1 MPIIWFTL
9 SFFGGVIT
17 GDLLPW
23 GIKAWFL
30 SGILGSIF
38 LYVLFLIKPLS
49 LGKLTLVT
57 RRYIFIL
64 FAAFILGG
72 LRLCSFLPD
81 IEDPTFILNFT
92 DSEKKVFLT
101 GVIQDFPDKRD
112 QITNLRIKSE
122 SIKYSPGGDPIPV
135 QGLFLAKIPVETQ
148 VTYGDRVVLS
158 GYLSIP
164 PDEEG
169 FSYREFLKR
178 KSIYAYLPK
187 AEIDVI
193 ESNQANQLLQIIFGV
208 KTRAM
213 KLIYQLWPDPEAS
226 LLSGILLG
234 VESGIAEPVQ
244 QAFRETGTTHI
255 IAISGFNITIVA
267 GLFSR
272 TFSRILN
279 PRKAALAA
287 VIGIGLYTVLVGADA
302 AVLRAA
308 VMGGLSIFAQQIG
321 RRQHGLNAAALAS
334 LIMVIFNPQIP
345 WDLSFQLSLSATLGL
360 ILYADLF
367 AQRFLLFS
375 SRILPMETAQG
386 ITQPVSEFVLF
397 TFAAQITTFPIMLYH
412 FHSFSINTFLANP
425 AILPVQPPIMLVG
438 GLAMILG
445 MVWFPL
451 GKLTAPLVYPF
462 VLYTIRIV
470 EWFNSFPI
478 RPFYSAEI
486 GIGWIILMYLF
497 LVVIT
502 FAWPLLINFSSLL
515 KPSSAAIGLGLALIL
530 VWRGV
535 FSAPDGLMHLYVL
548 DIGTGSGILLQTPTG
563 KKVLINGG
571 PSTKNLSNQ
580 LGRILPPFN
589 RKFDYLIITSP
600 LEQDIDGLAEN
611 LPRFIPR
618 QVLWLGSDS
627 LCWEAENLMAY
638 FENSNLSLTFAEAN
652 QILEFGDGGK
662 ITILTEDRQGGSLLV
677 EYKEFRALFPF
688 GLNEEGQGYYQSGR
702 KLGEMTVL
710 LLADSGYQSSNPFF
724 WINNLNPQIIILS
737 VGIKDSQGLPDRGL
751 IDRLAGYSLL
761 RTDQH
766 GTIHIKTDG
775 IKMWIQVEK
784 LD

>member
-9 SFFGGVIT
+9 SFFAGVIA

-23 GIKAWFL
+23 GIKIWFL
-30 SGILGSIF
+30 SGILGSSS
-38 LYVLFLIKPLS
+38 LYLLFWIKPLRIAD
-49 LGKLTLVT
+49 LTLVT
-57 RRYIFIL
+57 RRYIFSV
-64 FAAFILGG
+64 FVAFILGG
-72 LRLCSFLPD
+72 LRLCSSQPD
-81 IEDPTFILNFT
+81 IKDPAFITNFVG
-92 DSEKKVFLT
+92 SGQKVYLT

-112 QITNLRIKSE
+112 QITNLQIKSE
-122 SIKYSPGGDPIPV
+122 SIRYSPVGDPIPV
-135 QGLFLAKIPVETQ
+135 HGLLLAKIPVETQ
-148 VTYGDRVVLS
+148 VVYGDRVILS

-169 FSYREFLKR
+169 FSYREFLMR
-178 KSIYAYLPK
+178 KSIYVYLPK
-187 AEIDVI
+187 AEIDII
-193 ESNQANQLLQIIFGV
+193 ESNQANRLIQIIFGV

-234 VESGIAEPVQ
+234 EEAGIAEPVQ

-287 VIGIGLYTVLVGADA
+287 VIGIGLYTILVGADA
-302 AVLRAA
+302 AVVRAA

-345 WDLSFQLSLSATLGL
+345 WDISFQLSLSATLGL

-375 SRILPMETAQG
+375 SRILPMQIAKKL
-386 ITQPVSEFVLF
+386 TQPVSEFVLF
-397 TFAAQITTFPIMLYH
+397 TFAAQLTTFPVMLYH
-412 FHSFSINTFLANP
+412 FHSFSLNTFLANP

-438 GLAMILG
+438 GLALILG
-445 MVWFPL
+445 LIWFPL
-451 GKLTAPLVYPF
+451 GKLVAPLVYPF

-478 RPFYSAEI
+478 RPFYSSEI
-486 GIGWIILMYLF
+486 AIGWIFLMYLI
-497 LVVIT
+497 LAVIT
-502 FAWPLLINFSSLL
+502 FAWPLVINFSSQL
-515 KPSSAAIGLGLALIL
+515 KPSSAAIALGLVLFL
-530 VWRGV
+530 SWRGV

-548 DIGTGSGILLQTPTG
+548 DIGTGSGIIFQTPTG
-563 KKVLINGG
+563 KKVLLNGG
-571 PSTKNLSNQ
+571 PSTRNLSNH

-589 RKFDYLIITSP
+589 KKLDYLIISSP
-600 LEQDIDGLAEN
+600 LEQDIDALVEN
-611 LPRFIPR
+611 LPRFIPQ

-638 FENSNLSLTFAEAN
+638 LENSDISMNYGIRG
-652 QILEFGDGGK
+652 QILELGDGGR
-662 ITILTEDRQGGSLLV
+662 ITILSEDRQGGMLLV
-677 EYKEFRALFPF
+677 EYKEFRALLPF
-688 GLNEEGQGYYQSGR
+688 GINNDAWDYDRSGR
-702 KLGEMTVL
+702 DLGEMTVL
-710 LLADSGYQSSNPFF
+710 LLADNGYQSSNPVT
-724 WINNLNPQIIILS
+724 WINDLNPQIILLS
-737 VGIKDSQGLPDRGL
+737 VGIWDNQGLPDRGL

-766 GTIHIKTDG
+766 GNIHIKTDG
-775 IKMWIQVEK
+775 TQMWIQVDK